1 MEATQ
6 RRLRRLIPNA
16 EERGDLR
23 AILYRMSHEE
33 VLPILEDD
41 DVALVAFLRHL
52 DRDGKVSAINR
63 PPRQDG
69 MEAPLEWE
77 RRLSEIIPNAEER
90 GVLKVILVRMR
101 PEEVLSIFNGD
112 DDVVLASLKYL
123 HEEATGESPLSRI
136 ELLGELLVTCC
147 SPELTP
153 EPTRSELLAPPA
165 GERFCEA
172 ASSAHVWSAMKSF
185 RELLRTFQ
193 NQHNRPAESVRSY
206 LQSLIPILEAMLT
219 AILGMRTAYYSHAHH
234 H

>member
-1 MEATQ
+1 
-6 RRLRRLIPNA
+6 
-16 EERGDLR
+16 
-23 AILYRMSHEE
+23 
-33 VLPILEDD
+33 
-41 DVALVAFLRHL
+41 
-52 DRDGKVSAINR
+52 
-63 PPRQDG
+63 

-136 ELLGELLVTCC
+136 ESLGELLVTCC
-147 SPELTP
+147 PPEPTP
-153 EPTRSELLAPPA
+153 EPTRSELLAPPAVAEPRQNVRTWYEWFSQLYGYMKWA